1 MVRTAVVLTYAVLLA
16 GVSAPSI
23 GAAQQRPTAA
33 RLQQVLDS
41 IQAASRAPGHTA
53 AVVFEDGSVISLASG
68 RADTARR
75 EPMPRDARMLAGS
88 VGKTFFA
95 ALALNLVA
103 EGRLDLDAPISRYLG
118 TEPWFARL
126 PNARD
131 ITVRQLMQHTS
142 GLVRY
147 EFEPAFER
155 DLTADPLKVWQ
166 PEDQLRYI
174 FDTKAP
180 FPAGKGW
187 EYSDT
192 NYIVLAMILERVLG
206 TTAYAEIDRRFLKPQ
221 GLGGTLP
228 ATSSRLPGLV
238 QGNAGPGN
246 PFGGVDAMITDGS
259 FAINPQFEW
268 AGGGFVSTSGD
279 LARWAR
285 LWYTGVAVPSA
296 QLAEAVKGVDAPMLG
311 RGVTYGLGVIIRETP
326 LGVAYG
332 HAGFFPGYM
341 TEMRYFV
348 DGAFAVAVQVNTSAQ
363 GVARPG
369 QVVMRL
375 AEVVKNGT

>member
-1 MVRTAVVLTYAVLLA
+1 MSPTSTVLSYAALLA
-16 GVSAPSI
+16 GVSTAVP
-23 GAAQQRPTAA
+23 ALAQQPATAA

-41 IQAASRAPGHTA
+41 IQAAGTAPGHTA
-53 AVVFEDGSVISLASG
+53 AVVLADGTVITLASG
-68 RADTARR
+68 QADTARR
-75 EPMPRDARMLAGS
+75 EAMPRDARMLAGS

-118 TEPWFARL
+118 SEPWFSRL

-131 ITVRQLMQHTS
+131 ITVRQLLQHTS

-147 EFEPAFER
+147 EFEPAFTR
-155 DLTADPLKVWQ
+155 DLTAAPLKAWK
-166 PEDQLRYI
+166 PEEQLAYI
-174 FDTKAP
+174 LDTKAP
-180 FPAGKGW
+180 FPAGQGW

-192 NYIVLAMILERVLG
+192 NYIVLAMVLERVMG
-206 TTAYAEIDRRFLKPQ
+206 KTAYAEIERRFLKPHE
-221 GLGGTLP
+221 LRGTLP
-228 ATSSRLPGLV
+228 ATSPRMPGLV
-238 QGNAGPGN
+238 QGYAGPGN
-246 PFGGVDAMITDGS
+246 PFGGTDAMITDGS
-259 FAINPQFEW
+259 LAINPQFEW
-268 AGGGFVSTSGD
+268 AGGGYVSTSGD

-285 LWYTGVAVPSA
+285 LWYTGVAVPQA
-296 QLAEAVKGVDAPMLG
+296 QLAEAVKGVEAPMLG
-311 RGVTYGLGVIIRETP
+311 RGVTYGLGVIIRQTP

-348 DGAFAVAVQVNTSAQ
+348 DGGFAVAVQVNTSTQ

-369 QVVMRL
+369 QVAMRL
-375 AEVVKNGT
+375 AQVVKNGT